1 MPSAS
6 FEMNK
11 EVEYV
16 RGVLGEL
23 RLIVGEMR
31 GKGDAFE
38 LDSGVRERLAAWA
51 SRMSRSTWSWAS
63 PGVSPTVR
71 PTNRERHI
79 GRRLSQK

>member
-38 LDSGVRERLAAWA
+38 LDPGVLERLAGMGLTDEQIDFVVRLAQRLA
-51 SRMSRSTWSWAS
+51 SR
-63 PGVSPTVR
+63 PTD
-71 PTNRERHI
+71 
-79 GRRLSQK
+79 